1 MTAIGSPCAV
11 FILARRPRWAPL
23 LRRFEE
29 LVVENSKLG
38 HSLDLTRKQ
47 LDMVMDRTIKAEAE
61 LEKAHLSLKALAE
74 TVEVLKRE
82 NASLVT
88 QLAASKKP

>member
-1 MTAIGSPCAV
+1 
-11 FILARRPRWAPL
+11 
-23 LRRFEE
+23 
-29 LVVENSKLG
+29 
-38 HSLDLTRKQ
+38 
-47 LDMVMDRTIKAEAE
+47 MVMDRTIKAEAE